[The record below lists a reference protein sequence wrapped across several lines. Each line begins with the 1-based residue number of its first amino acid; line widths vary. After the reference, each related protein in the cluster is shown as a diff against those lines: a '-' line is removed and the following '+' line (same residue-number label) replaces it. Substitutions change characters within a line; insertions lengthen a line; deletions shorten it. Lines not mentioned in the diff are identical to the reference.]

1 MNKKYEFYTLQQ
13 IYYFLLECPNFL
25 NTGEFNKIQ
34 AFLAECHDGDIS
46 SFKFTP
52 PFKFTGQF
60 GDKKEI
66 SIQLAPEFSNRDN
79 FLRWSE
85 SILN

>member
-13 IYYFLLECPNFL
+13 IYYFLLERPNFL

-34 AFLAECHDGDIS
+34 AFFAECHDGDIA

-52 PFKFTGQF
+52 PFKFSGQF
-60 GDKKEI
+60 GDKQEI
-66 SIQLAPEFSNRDN
+66 SIRLAPEFSDRDI
-79 FLRWSE
+79 FLKWSE
-85 SILN
+85 NILN